1 MHFMVSRNLRNKG
14 PPNID
19 QAYDARPDAFKHAV
33 EYLVWHMKE
42 MLRNDGKPSFYDQGR
57 FADAIRAGN
66 KGDVKRFIKKGW
78 ADVNAS
84 HPICGTPLETAIRYG
99 RLEIAEI
106 LIKSGANVKTGSEGR
121 PILPMACARGEY
133 STIPLD
139 AQLGIIKLLIR
150 SGADV
155 KVAGTNGWTALHIA
169 AFWGSYEIARLL
181 VENGADVN
189 AESEDHTT
197 PLINAVRNSN
207 PRLVK
212 LLLDNGASLDAKTY
226 SYSGDEWSVMR
237 HAEAFG
243 HKYIINILRERA
255 EAKMLRA
262 DASARKLYEAS
273 KAEAW
278 EQGITLAE

>member
-1 MHFMVSRNLRNKG
+1 MASGVAHTVHFMVSRNLRNKD
-14 PPNID
+14 PLNIG
-19 QAYDARPDAFKHAV
+19 QAYDARPDPIKHAV
-33 EYLVWHMKE
+33 ESLVWYMKE
-42 MLRNDGKPSFYDQGR
+42 MLRNDGKPSFYNQGR

-84 HPICGTPLETAIRYG
+84 HTTGGTPLETAIRYG

-106 LIKSGANVKTGSEGR
+106 LIKSGANVKTGSEGH

-150 SGADV
+150 SGAEV
-155 KVAGTNGWTALHIA
+155 NASGANGWTALHIA

-197 PLINAVRNSN
+197 PLINAVRNSD

-243 HKYIINILRERA
+243 HKCIINILRERA

-273 KAEAW
+273 KA
-278 EQGITLAE
+278 